1 MKKIITTALLTGS
14 LMSMFG
20 VTTLFADQTQ
30 TIDQKA
36 KVIVHDAKVKADKL
50 IEDAK
55 EKARTIIEK
64 AKEEASDLK
73 ETTLAIIG
81 VYQ

>member
-14 LMSMFG
+14 LVSILG
-20 VTTLFADQTQ
+20 VTTLFADQAQ

-50 IEDAK
+50 I
-55 EKARTIIEK
+55 
-64 AKEEASDLK
+64 S
-73 ETTLAIIG
+73 
-81 VYQ
+81 